1 MNRLV
6 YNRAIVNKLKE
17 LIKLHPYLRFGQLLV
32 DCDIV
37 ETLGDGFAETFFIES
52 EEIWNNMLKN
62 TICFPNEQLS

>member
-62 TICFPNEQLS
+62 TICFPNE

>member
-17 LIKLHPYLRFGQLLV
+17 LIELHPYLRFGQLLV

-37 ETLGDGFAETFFIES
+37 ETLGDGFARDLFLLNPKRFGI
-52 EEIWNNMLKN
+52 
-62 TICFPNEQLS
+62 IC